1 MPQTK
6 FDYEYLR
13 DNKLPSWQA
22 AWNNLLEGRF
32 AVIDGKLVEDNN
44 APIFRLGFTVAEVQD
59 ATGYDGYTEREL
71 QWYQNQPDRYELVGG
86 QYVEMADYPAK
97 RLAAAIRVKLV
108 ELQAEKVRRRDA
120 GLTIDG
126 IQWDTDA
133 AAQVMYTQFAVEL
146 LSNPSVVVADWKASS
161 GVFAPMDAATF
172 QRIRAAWA
180 GHCTSITSAQRR
192 KEAEIQALS
201 AVADV
206 EAYNCEV
213 GW

>member
-1 MPQTK
+1 MLNTR
-6 FDYEYLR
+6 FDYEYAR
-13 DNKLPSWQA
+13 Q
-22 AWNNLLEGRF
+22 NNLPGWKDAWLGLLERWT
-32 AVIDGKLVEDNN
+32 VEDNDLVEDQN
-44 APIFRLGFTVAEVQD
+44 APIFRLGFTVLEVTEAIQF
-59 ATGYDGYTEREL
+59 AGYTPRQLE
-71 QWYQNQPDRYELVGG
+71 WYTSQPDRYELLDG
-86 QYVEMADYPAK
+86 QYVEVADYAAHMLEAAK
-97 RLAAAIRVKLV
+97 QRKRI
-108 ELQAEKVRRRDA
+108 ELQTEKVRRRDA

-126 IQWDTDA
+126 ILWDTDA

-146 LSNPSVVVADWKASS
+146 LSNPSVVVDDWKASS

-180 GHCTSITSAQRR
+180 DHCTSITSAQRR

>member
-1 MPQTK
+1 MLSSR
-6 FDYEYLR
+6 FDYEYAR
-13 DNKLPSWQA
+13 QHNLPGWKD
-22 AWNNLLEGRF
+22 AWLGLLERWT
-32 AVIDGKLVEDNN
+32 VEDNDLVEDKN
-44 APIFRLGFTVAEVQD
+44 ASIFRLGFTVLEVVEAIQF
-59 ATGYDGYTEREL
+59 AGYTPRQIE
-71 QWYQNQPDRYELVGG
+71 WYQGQPDRYKLVGG

-108 ELQAEKVRRRDA
+108 ELQAAKVRRRDA

-126 IQWDTDA
+126 ILWDTDA
-133 AAQVMYTQFAVEL
+133 NAQVMYTQFAVEL
-146 LSNPSVVVADWKASS
+146 LSNPSVVVDDWKASS

-180 GHCTSITSAQRR
+180 DHCTSITSAQRR

>member
-1 MPQTK
+1 MTR
-6 FDYEYLR
+6 FDYEYIR
-13 DNKLPSWQA
+13 ENNVPGWQDKWA
-22 AWNNLLEGRF
+22 ALLSGRF
-32 AVIDGKLVEDNN
+32 VVQDNELIEDAN
-44 APIFRLGFTVAEVQD
+44 AEIFRLGFTVAEVQD
-59 ATGYDGYTEREL
+59 ATGYDGYTQREL

-108 ELQAEKVRRRDA
+108 ELQAAKVRRRDA

-126 IQWDTDA
+126 ILWDTDA
-133 AAQVMYTQFAVEL
+133 NAQVMYTQFAVEL
-146 LSNPSVVVADWKASS
+146 LSNPSVVVDDWKASS

-180 GHCTSITSAQRR
+180 DHCTSITSAQRR
-192 KEAEIQALS
+192 KEAEITALS
-201 AVADV
+201 AIADV